1 MVDAGRDVRGGPG
14 LKVLA
19 HLVALEP
26 LGGVEQCVL
35 EDTTALV
42 GRGHRVALA
51 HGGDGSLRPRYEALG
66 SPLRGP
72 FRFGI
77 DTRSPWRMVPAYA
90 PAARWARS
98 LEPDVVWLNRFEHVL
113 WGHTVAR
120 AAGRPLVCTLHE
132 VPMLRATRLL
142 GRGVHHYTAVSD
154 HVRDA
159 WIAEGLPPE
168 RVTTVPNAVS
178 GATYA
183 VAGPAERDAA
193 RRELGLP
200 PDVPVV
206 LCYGRLIVEKG
217 VLDLLQA
224 WQVHRRL
231 RREAGLEVG
240 VLVLLGHPDP
250 ALDPLLREALAAV
263 PPEEL
268 RVLPATRDVRP
279 HLRASDVVVFPS
291 HLPEAFG
298 RVVIEGMSIGRP
310 VLATRVGAVP
320 ELLTGGMEDLL
331 VDPCEPAG
339 LGRALSRLVD
349 WRRDDPGLGQRC
361 REWVERRYPYTDHVD
376 RLEGVLAEAARSHPR
391 RGAG

>member
-1 MVDAGRDVRGGPG
+1 M
-14 LKVLA
+14 KVLA

-42 GRGHRVALA
+42 ARGHQVAIA
-51 HGGDGSLRPRYEALG
+51 HGPDGSLRPRYEALG

-72 FRFGI
+72 FSFGI
-77 DTRSPWRMVPAYA
+77 DTRAPWRMLPAYA
-90 PAARWARS
+90 PAVRWARS
-98 LEPDVVWLNRFEHVL
+98 LRPDVVWLNRFEHVL
-113 WGHTVAR
+113 WGHAVAR
-120 AAGRPLVCTLHE
+120 SVGRPLVCTLHE

-142 GRGVHHYTAVSD
+142 GRGVHHFTAVSE

-159 WIAEGLPPE
+159 WIAAGLPPE
-168 RVTTVPNAVS
+168 RVSTLPNAVS
-178 GATYA
+178 GTTYP
-183 VAGPAERDAA
+183 VAGVAERDAA
-193 RRELGLP
+193 RRDLGLP
-200 PDVPVV
+200 ADVPVV
-206 LCYGRLIVEKG
+206 LCYGRMMVEKG

-231 RREAGLEVG
+231 RLDAGAPVG
-240 VLVLLGHPDP
+240 VLVLLGYPDP
-250 ALDPLLREALAAV
+250 AADPLLRDALAAV
-263 PPEEL
+263 PAEEL

-291 HLPEAFG
+291 RLPEAFG
-298 RVVIEGMSIGRP
+298 RVVVEGMSTGRP

-331 VDPCEPAG
+331 VDARDPG
-339 LGRALSRLVD
+339 QLGRRLAELVD

-361 REWVERRYPYTDHVD
+361 RAWVEQRFPYDDHVD
-376 RLEGVLAEAARSHPR
+376 RLEGVLAEAAR
-391 RGAG
+391 AGGRALSG